1 MVLPYG
7 RVLGGVGG
15 GVYHNEVLLRDTI
28 TKL

>member
-15 GVYHNEVLLRDTI
+15 GYHNEVLLRDTI